1 MLNSGY
7 FVIRHVIGF
16 LVLAMMPYVYYG
28 QDKVIWQ
35 IGESDNSSAELA
47 LAQGEYQKFLEH
59 DFGWED
65 KYFLI
70 GNSEEQNDFPFVLP
84 GAIDYWGGTS
94 GLAGIRPH
102 EINILFGIGS
112 KPKTGDWQLIVDIL
126 DCNPET
132 PPYVKISVN
141 GKSWKYKLEKGKN
154 AKALEGD
161 ITNVKEQIITVPIP
175 SELMKIGGNSI
186 QFTTLEGSWLVFDQ
200 VRLNGPKNV
209 ILLQPEKAFIRNV
222 APAEYE
228 FMENGTRFQPLVVDV
243 QHLEG
248 TPSLEVRLDDKTIFE
263 EIVEHGR
270 NNFEVPM
277 EATETVQKNNYSI
290 LLDGKIVEKGQ
301 IQRGPQKL
309 NRLVDYVDTKI
320 GTGHSRWMIA
330 PGPWMPFG
338 MVKISPDNQN
348 EGWQAGYQPT
358 FESVGTFSHIHEWTM
373 AGLGTFPTNGP
384 LITEVG
390 NQDEPDK
397 GYRSRVDKSTEEA
410 PLGYY
415 SVFLSDYQIKA
426 ELTATT
432 RASFQRYTYPKSV
445 PNSRIL
451 VDLQIPS
458 EYNYKIEEA
467 HFEKVSDHKIVG
479 YSKQISP
486 SVWGEQ
492 YYRSKMVEDGDK
504 QREWDVIAQEY
515 TVHFVMEF
523 DQPIKNFGIWFDGKE
538 KGRDDISKF
547 TNKDVLTIEKPE
559 DIVAFIEFDT
569 NDNPVVQTRTGI
581 SYVSIENAG
590 LNLEKEITIPFGWSF
605 ENVRRNQ
612 ENIWETLF
620 QRVLITS
627 NDHLEKTRFYSNM
640 YRSLVSR
647 NIFSDIDGS
656 WTDADEKAQKFK
668 DPNDVALG
676 CDAFWNTFWNLNQ
689 FWNLVT
695 PEWSSKWVKSQLA
708 MYDANGWLA
717 KGPAGMEY
725 IPVMVAE
732 HEIPLIVGAYQMGIR
747 DFDAE
752 KAFEAVYKMQ
762 TTEGQQVGGGY
773 AGNRDLKTYLKHKYV
788 PYNKGRFS
796 NTLEYS
802 FDDFAVSQFAKSLG
816 KIKEYN
822 EFIDRAYWWKNA
834 IDPEI
839 GFARLKHSDGTWYQD
854 FDPIETG
861 GNHQFVEGNAWQ
873 LTFFVPQDLPALVN
887 IVGKDV
893 FAKRLDDGF
902 KVSSNWRYNAPNEKY
917 WDFPVIQGNQQSMH
931 FSFMFNWVKKP
942 WLTQK
947 WNRDILSRFYGYGIS
962 NAYLGDEDQ
971 GQMSAWFMMSAM
983 GLFQTDGGTR
993 TEPIYEIGSPLF
1005 EKIEIDLGNQYGRGK
1020 TFIIEAK
1027 NTSFNNKYIQS
1038 ATLNGNELKNFWF
1051 PASELLKGGTLKL
1064 IMGPEPNKN
1073 WGLGKMPE
1081 SVNPRPE

>member
-47 LAQGEYQKFLEH
+47 LSQGEYQKFLEH

-112 KPKTGDWQLIVDIL
+112 KPKTGDWQLLVDIL

-141 GKSWKYKLEKGKN
+141 GKSWKYKLDKGKN

-200 VRLNGPKNV
+200 VRLNGPKSV

-277 EATETVQKNNYSI
+277 EAAETVQKNNYSI

-605 ENVRRNQ
+605 EKVRRNQ

-627 NDHLEKTRFYSNM
+627 NDRLEKTRFYSNM

-656 WTDADEKAQKFK
+656 WMDADEKAQKFK

-834 IDPEI
+834 IDPKI

-861 GNHQFVEGNAWQ
+861 GNHQFAEGNAWQ

-893 FAKRLDDGF
+893 FSKRLDDGF

-1051 PASELLKGGTLKL
+1051 PAGELLKGGTLKL

-1073 WGLGKMPE
+1073 WGVDKMPE